1 MVETNLFPV
10 LSEFISTFSSS
21 RTIIS
26 LILSLLKCLLQ
37 SRDVCLFLYPQSI
50 LYSLQTCQSVC
61 SKDAKLFLA
70 ALECMELALQNVRRA
85 GCGV

>member
-37 SRDVCLFLYPQSI
+37 
-50 LYSLQTCQSVC
+50 
-61 SKDAKLFLA
+61 
-70 ALECMELALQNVRRA
+70 
-85 GCGV
+85 